1 MPAARIST
9 VRRLDAV
16 GRQIKVIRQQR
27 VLLDAD
33 LALLYDVDTKMLV
46 QAVKRNRGRF
56 PVDFMFQLS
65 AREFTDL
72 RSQIVTSSGHGG
84 RRHRPY
90 AFTEHGVAML
100 SSVLRSRR
108 AIQVNIAIM
117 RAFVRLR
124 EVAAHHAQLLEKL
137 AALERKYDGQ
147 FAMVFEA
154 IRELMTPVTPPR
166 RRIGFAGQ
174 AAREGRKARPG
185 ASSTARHSFPSER
198 NAGRVW

>member
-1 MPAARIST
+1 MPDTWISA
-9 VRRLDAV
+9 VSRLDSV
-16 GRQIKVIRQQR
+16 GRQIKVIRQQQ

-33 LALLYDVDTKMLV
+33 LARLYNVDTKMLV

-56 PVDFMFQLS
+56 LVDFMFQLS

-72 RSQIVTSSGHGG
+72 KSQFVTSSGHGG

-100 SSVLRSRR
+100 SSVLRSQR

-124 EVAAHHAQLLEKL
+124 EVAAHHAQLVETL

-147 FAMVFEA
+147 FAIVFEA
-154 IRELMTPVTPPR
+154 IRELMTPATPPR
-166 RRIGFAGQ
+166 RRIGFGDQ
-174 AAREGRKARPG
+174 VPRDGRKARAV
-185 ASSTARHSFPSER
+185 ASSTPRH
-198 NAGRVW
+198 AGRE